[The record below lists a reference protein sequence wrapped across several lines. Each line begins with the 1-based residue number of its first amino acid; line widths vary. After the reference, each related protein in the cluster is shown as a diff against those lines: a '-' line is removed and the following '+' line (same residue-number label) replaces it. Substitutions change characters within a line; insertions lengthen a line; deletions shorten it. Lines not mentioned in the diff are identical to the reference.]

1 MIKLARLILI
11 LIIGMAAFLYALYRI
26 VIGDEWGGIGIML
39 CTLWIARALAG
50 PLIDIGGR

>member
-1 MIKLARLILI
+1 MILI